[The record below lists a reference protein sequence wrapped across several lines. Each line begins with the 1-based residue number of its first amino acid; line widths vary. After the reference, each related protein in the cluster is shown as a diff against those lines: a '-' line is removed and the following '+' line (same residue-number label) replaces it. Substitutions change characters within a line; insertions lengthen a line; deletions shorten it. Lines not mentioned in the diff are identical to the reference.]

1 MIKRFFY
8 ITLTTFLISNPDEY
22 IWPTD
27 ASKTL
32 TAFFGEMRPHRYHVG
47 IDVRTYG
54 ENGKEI
60 YAITDGYIYR
70 VKVSNDGYG
79 NVIYIKHNDGNI
91 SLYAHLSKFNKK
103 IQKVVEQLQFKRNS
117 YSIDHL
123 LEPGLI
129 NVSKGDIIGYT
140 GDTGGLSGP
149 HLHFEIRDEINR
161 PINPLNTSL
170 GGEFNDTKKPQPIS
184 IAFIPQSNE
193 SKINGF
199 NLTEEYL
206 INQDQTIIDDTLK
219 VEGEFG
225 IAINVVDKV
234 DGQPFSYG
242 IYSIDLFINDEYH
255 YGVKFD
261 RTSFNQSNQIYLERN
276 YELLSL
282 NHGEYY
288 QLYKTDFQNNS
299 FINKN
304 SKGSIK
310 NLEGINEFKII
321 IKDINQNETEL
332 IGNFIYEDLIHPEFE
347 AYSLVDGG
355 WIINYSNINTIIDF
369 ECSISNSKNIE
380 SETIECLKSYSESSP
395 YVNIVN
401 DTSLIVRNTN
411 KTYNTIKLKLKT
423 LNNETV
429 EHFVLLS
436 NDLKDIKGDI
446 FINHN
451 YQNIGINYIEDDF
464 SGLTPNLVFRKD
476 GDLHKKPLSRKN
488 KNIVSSE
495 LFNIDEFLTMDEIS
509 IEYEVDNY
517 NVSKKTDI
525 EKMAVFPNIFADKN
539 FKNGQISIAHQK
551 ETFFDN
557 AIIYTY
563 SLNSTDQK
571 SIIQP
576 FYIGP
581 NAIPFNKPI
590 QVSVNL
596 FNNDDIIHSN
606 ICIYKNNKWIPLATN
621 RDNTKT
627 ISAEFKGGNKVGVVI
642 DKTKPNIEAIVPR
655 NKATYKLN
663 NIDDFEIFLRDDF
676 SGINYKDGIILKIN
690 GKEVLVGYNTYQK
703 KLIPLSVQDY
713 FKIGKNTYELSV
725 WDNSNNKRDLKGYFF
740 IKE

>member
-1 MIKRFFY
+1 MTKRFFY
-8 ITLTTFLISNPDEY
+8 ITLITFLISNPDEY

-91 SLYAHLSKFNKK
+91 SLYAHLSKFNNK

-129 NVSKGDIIGYT
+129 NVSQGDIIGYT

-149 HLHFEIRDEINR
+149 HLHFEIRDEVNR

-170 GGEFNDTKKPQPIS
+170 GGQFNDTKKPQPIS
-184 IAFIPQSNE
+184 IAFIPQSNN

-206 INQDQTIIDDTLK
+206 INQNQTIMNDTLK

-310 NLEGINEFKII
+310 NLKGINEFKII
-321 IKDINQNETEL
+321 MKDINQNETEL

-355 WIINYSNINTIIDF
+355 WIINYSNIDKIIDF

-380 SETIECLKSYSESSP
+380 SKTIECLKSYNKSSP
-395 YVNIVN
+395 YVNIAN
-401 DTSLIVRNTN
+401 DTSLIVHNSN
-411 KTYNTIKLKLKT
+411 KTYNTINLKLKT
-423 LNNETV
+423 LKNETV
-429 EHFVLLS
+429 KHFVLLS

-464 SGLTPNLVFRKD
+464 SGLTPNLVYRKD

-488 KNIVSSE
+488 KNTVSSE
-495 LFNIDEFLTMDEIS
+495 LFNIDDFLTIDEIS

-525 EKMAVFPNIFADKN
+525 EKMAISPNIFADKN
-539 FKNGQISIAHQK
+539 FKNGQISIVHQK

-557 AIIYTY
+557 AVIYTY
-563 SLNSTDQK
+563 SLNSTDEK

-596 FNNDDIIHSN
+596 FDNDDILHSN
-606 ICIYKNNKWIPLATN
+606 ICIYKKNKWIPLATN

-627 ISAEFKGGNKVGVVI
+627 ISAEFKGGNKIGVLI

-676 SGINYKDGIILKIN
+676 SGINYKNGIILKIN
-690 GKEVLVGYNTYQK
+690 GKEVLAGYNTYQK